1 MSKTTAAG
9 TRGSLIQLFPVTRR
23 IETIGHTLPIWIA
36 RVPLVTVLL
45 GDYSV
50 KLERLAGIEVRRI
63 LPQMLTQE
71 FAPQWADDRRVPDRR
86 IHLAMTGKRVGV
98 E

>member
-9 TRGSLIQLFPVTRR
+9 ARGSLTRLFPITRR
-23 IETIGHTLPIWIA
+23 VETIGHTLPIWFA
-36 RVPLVTVLL
+36 RVPLVTVLF

-50 KLERLAGIEVRRI
+50 KLERFACIEVPRI

-86 IHLAMTGKRVGV
+86 IHLGV
-98 E
+98 T